1 MFNLSPPSLLKPSI
15 PIVHQTRP
23 TMTSTSNFEPKIS
36 LETPLADYERLME
49 QHVQSEN
56 VEDDYTLEN
65 NYKKIATLARETVDK
80 LLFEGSSITKENQ
93 EKIAKFLNKIKE
105 DACFFDPTSYN
116 EWIIGV
122 RDKLLK
128 NNMIDFWREHMVK
141 KELGICWARDSDYF
155 DDMEDPSP
163 REFYNYAGCV
173 APFEQVDNSSL
184 SNFLNLSTPGIL
196 QAPIASSNALNFD
209 AAITL
214 ETPLADYKRLMEENV
229 QSENISDDNLIESN
243 YQKIVAVA
251 HDIVWKLLFVPGS
264 ITKED
269 QTKIAEF
276 LKNIKEDACFYDPI
290 TYNEWII
297 GVRDQLM
304 KRNMVDFWREH
315 IVEKELGPCWA
326 RDSDFFD
333 DMEDPTPREFYNY
346 AGCEAPF
353 AKVNE
358 K

>member
-1 MFNLSPPSLLKPSI
+1 
-15 PIVHQTRP
+15 
-23 TMTSTSNFEPKIS
+23 
-36 LETPLADYERLME
+36 
-49 QHVQSEN
+49 
-56 VEDDYTLEN
+56 
-65 NYKKIATLARETVDK
+65 
-80 LLFEGSSITKENQ
+80 
-93 EKIAKFLNKIKE
+93 
-105 DACFFDPTSYN
+105 
-116 EWIIGV
+116 
-122 RDKLLK
+122 
-128 NNMIDFWREHMVK
+128 
-141 KELGICWARDSDYF
+141 
-155 DDMEDPSP
+155 
-163 REFYNYAGCV
+163 
-173 APFEQVDNSSL
+173 
-184 SNFLNLSTPGIL
+184 
-196 QAPIASSNALNFD
+196 
-209 AAITL
+209 
-214 ETPLADYKRLMEENV
+214 MEENV

-297 GVRDQLM
+297 GVRDELM